1 MATIEQRLLRLE
13 DEQGVLDTLYA
24 YGHGLDY
31 GLEDAWIDCWTEDA
45 VLDWPGRALMRGHA
59 ELRAGFRKHTHAP
72 QAYHKHVVVEPRIQ
86 FEPGDPRGVDRATV
100 VSMYARL
107 DRYAEGPKIRAFGR
121 YRDTLVRCADGRWRL
136 KERYPDIEAI
146 RKQAPLGV
154 EPFPDS
160 PAARRALAGAAQPHE

>member
-1 MATIEQRLLRLE
+1 MTGIEARLQRLE
-13 DEQGVLDTLYA
+13 DEQAILDTLYG

-31 GLEDAWIDCWTEDA
+31 GHEDAWIDCWTEDA

-72 QAYHKHVVVEPRIQ
+72 TVFHKHVVVEPRISID
-86 FEPGDPRGVDRATV
+86 GDRASV

-107 DRYAEGPKIRAFGR
+107 DRYTDGPKIRAFGR

-136 KERYPDIEAI
+136 KERYPDIESI
-146 RKQAPLGV
+146 RKEAPLGA

-160 PAARRALAGAAQPHE
+160 PEARKALSGTQEGKS